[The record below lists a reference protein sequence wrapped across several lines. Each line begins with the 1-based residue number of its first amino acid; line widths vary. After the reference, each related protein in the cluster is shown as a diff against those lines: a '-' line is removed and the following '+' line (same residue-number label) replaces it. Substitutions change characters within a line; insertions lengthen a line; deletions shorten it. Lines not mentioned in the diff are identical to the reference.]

1 VLGKTLGK
9 ILDSSIY
16 LSFDQTGYKRHE
28 ADFDVFSPKEKEGKV
43 AVVTGGSSGIGL
55 NVVNFLS
62 NLNVDIYSLSRSGD
76 QIENESNKF
85 FLSLDVSNFKDILN
99 FCEKAP
105 DRIDYLVLNAGG
117 MPEKKILNDLGFESQ
132 FASQVIGHY
141 LMMKHLFELNKL
153 HKETKVVWTTS
164 GGMYLCKYDERFAKG
179 EMEGYDKVKVYANA
193 KRAQV
198 ILLDYLKK
206 DFPFFVGAMHPG
218 WVDTPGVR
226 SAIPGFYEFTKNRL
240 RNSSEGADTINWLLL
255 NDKNLASGELWFDRK
270 IRKKYLFPFT
280 KTSKTIEDSIYQL
293 CKKTYSDLTK

>member
-1 VLGKTLGK
+1 MLKKTFGK

-16 LSFDQTGYKRHE
+16 LSFDQTGFQRHE
-28 ADFDVFSPKEKEGKV
+28 ADFDVFSPVQKEGKV

-55 NVVNFLS
+55 NVVDFLS
-62 NLNVDIYSLSRSGD
+62 ALKIDTYSLSRNGD
-76 QIENESNKF
+76 QVGNDNHKF
-85 FLSLDVSNFKDILN
+85 FSSLDVSNFVEILN
-99 FCEKAP
+99 YCEKAP
-105 DRIDYLVLNAGG
+105 ERIDYLVLNAGG
-117 MPEKKILNDLGFESQ
+117 MPEKKVLNDFGFESQ

-141 LMMKHLFELNKL
+141 LMMRHLFELGKL

-164 GGMYLCKYDERFAKG
+164 GGMYLCKYDENFATGK
-179 EMEGYDKVKVYANA
+179 MKGYDKVKVYANA

-198 ILLDYLKK
+198 ILLEYLKK
-206 DFPFFVGAMHPG
+206 DFPFFIGAMHPG

-255 NDKNLASGELWFDRK
+255 NDRNLVSGELWFDRK

-280 KTSKTIEDSIYQL
+280 KTSKSIEDSIYHL
-293 CKKTYSDLTK
+293 CKKTYTDLTK